1 MQTQTVF
8 KAGNSN
14 VVAIPKD
21 LSRQLS
27 ITPGQKV
34 VVVKVPGEEA
44 IVIKKVTK
52 SKKTKESA
60 IDREFKSWLEK
71 TLKEDEEILDELAVR

>member
-1 MQTQTVF
+1 MPTQTVF

-21 LSRQLS
+21 LSRELK

-34 VVVKVPGEEA
+34 IVAKIPEEEA

-52 SKKTKESA
+52 TKKTKESA
-60 IDREFKSWLEK
+60 INREFKSWLEK

>member
-8 KAGNSN
+8 RAGNSN

-21 LSRQLS
+21 LSRELK

-34 VVVKVPGEEA
+34 IVAKVPEEEA

-52 SKKTKESA
+52 TKKTKEST
-60 IDREFKSWLEK
+60 ISREFKSWLKK